1 VPVLEALR
9 LRLGAELRLK
19 EGRDMSGWL
28 LYEENLG
35 AWSGPDKE
43 SRGDG
48 NSVMGGNTGI
58 MAAFKYSFP
67 NGFSRVRI

>member
-1 VPVLEALR
+1 MLAALR
-9 LRLGAELRLK
+9 LRLGAELRVK

-28 LYEENLG
+28 LYEGNLG

-48 NSVMGGNTGI
+48 NSEKGGKIGI
-58 MAAFKYSFP
+58 MAAFRYSFP
-67 NGFSRVRI
+67 SGFSRVRI